1 MNMNVI
7 LLAGGES
14 SRFGSNKAFI
24 ELNNQLMVEKIV
36 RKLNDYFNKIYLV
49 VQNKDKYSFLKD
61 VIIIEDLIPGI
72 GPLGGLYTGLKY
84 SDHDK
89 NYLTACDMPF
99 LEANY
104 IRYLKNYEKEYDVLV
119 GKYNGYYEPFASVYK
134 KETLKAIERNLD
146 LGKRKIT
153 DFYSEVNL
161 KIISE
166 KQIKKLADP
175 EKIYFNINY
184 KKDLEKINK
193 FCS

>member
-1 MNMNVI
+1 MNAI

-36 RKLNDYFNKIYLV
+36 KKLNYHFTKVYLV
-49 VQNKDKYSFLKD
+49 AQNKDKYSFLKKD
-61 VIIIEDLIPGI
+61 VIIVEDLIPGI

-84 SDHDK
+84 SDSEK

-99 LEANY
+99 LADNY
-104 IRYLKNYEKEYDVLV
+104 LRYLKKYDEDYDVLV
-119 GKYNGYYEPFASVYK
+119 GRYKGYFEPFAGVYK
-134 KETLKAIERNLD
+134 KSSLVAMD
-146 LGKRKIT
+146 SALGRGERKIT
-153 DFYSEVNL
+153 DFYNDVNL

-166 KQIKKLADP
+166 NKLKSIADP

-184 KKDLEKINK
+184 KSDLEQINK